1 MIGFPIF
8 GLLSGGWDKHTWQG
22 RSSGIERWN
31 PTSRQKRARYGA
43 QVLFWGKD
51 VRALMGLRP
60 VFTNP
65 RTPVRTWGTQTKL
78 CEGKNG

>member
-43 QVLFWGKD
+43 PKICFGE
-51 VRALMGLRP
+51 GLSE
-60 VFTNP
+60 
-65 RTPVRTWGTQTKL
+65 L
-78 CEGKNG
+78 